1 MSDSFLK
8 SWIVPHL
15 APVSMGLSR
24 NNSGMCCPFLLHGI
38 ILAWKSNACVLC
50 LLHLQVNSSLLSHW
64 GNLFVIVVCLFVC
77 LFLVYVLAICGCWNE
92 WKLTYCWIH
101 MYTFL
106 LIENIFSIVEL
117 VYKLHSHLSI
127 CFSNLQHFLTKPCSY
142 SCIVKA
148 IKPTHSSLTH
158 THTHTHTHSHT
169 HSHTSTNNLLI
180 IWNMMCG

>member
-77 LFLVYVLAICGCWNE
+77 LFVFNGSSSPFWKHTGFEFWESSEFACCVWESILYVQVWVCMQRDEDLQSFPVAVHVGPGLHWEGICTLKRPVHKKG
-92 WKLTYCWIH
+92 
-101 MYTFL
+101 MR
-106 LIENIFSIVEL
+106 
-117 VYKLHSHLSI
+117 
-127 CFSNLQHFLTKPCSY
+127 
-142 SCIVKA
+142 
-148 IKPTHSSLTH
+148 SLMLGV
-158 THTHTHTHSHT
+158 
-169 HSHTSTNNLLI
+169 N
-180 IWNMMCG
+180 